1 MWRRPPYAPGSP
13 CRTRRGERGERNG
26 ATLAQTLKRLAPPSL
41 RLRYDRRVDAAKA
54 VMDAYPDWQSL
65 LFGEGLAAVRRGGE
79 LHIRPAGLPP
89 GAVELAAA
97 DRGHGV
103 WRVEAGDTLRA
114 VLERWGTRA
123 GVEVLF
129 LTDRR
134 YRLHRG
140 QAFEGAFIDAVRAL
154 FFALSHLPH
163 PPAGE
168 FTAGGKLARGDPS
181 RAANTPKRRQTMN
194 SGPITKL
201 RQNITTIMAA
211 VSVAVVAIPAARAAE
226 PDLVSA
232 LRDQGAQIVP
242 LGPRGGL
249 AGYLVTPVGGA
260 GYSLYVTND
269 GHGVAGLLYG
279 PDGALLTGGQ
289 LAAVRGENRL
299 AGAAP
304 SSASGAP
311 NPAANVEGAGV
322 RDSGASTEAATP
334 DTSTGVSRAALFER
348 SASAFGFT
356 LGERGPLVVLFGDPG
371 CPWSRSAVA
380 RIGREAMAGKLRLHV
395 VPVALLGA
403 ASAHRAAGI
412 AASSNPAQ
420 AWFARTDGPSGV
432 QARERIAGNNALFDA
447 WGERSVP
454 LIAYR
459 AMQGGIAHRVGDIA
473 DLGAWL
479 RELGD
484 E

>member
-1 MWRRPPYAPGSP
+1 
-13 CRTRRGERGERNG
+13 
-26 ATLAQTLKRLAPPSL
+26 
-41 RLRYDRRVDAAKA
+41 
-54 VMDAYPDWQSL
+54 
-65 LFGEGLAAVRRGGE
+65 
-79 LHIRPAGLPP
+79 
-89 GAVELAAA
+89 
-97 DRGHGV
+97 
-103 WRVEAGDTLRA
+103 
-114 VLERWGTRA
+114 
-123 GVEVLF
+123 
-129 LTDRR
+129 
-134 YRLHRG
+134 
-140 QAFEGAFIDAVRAL
+140 
-154 FFALSHLPH
+154 
-163 PPAGE
+163 
-168 FTAGGKLARGDPS
+168 
-181 RAANTPKRRQTMN
+181 MN
-194 SGPITKL
+194 SGPIIKL

-211 VSVAVVAIPAARAAE
+211 VSVAAVAIPAARAVE
-226 PDLVSA
+226 PDLVST
-232 LRDQGAQIVP
+232 LRDKGAQIMP

-279 PDGALLTGGQ
+279 PDGMLLTGGQ
-289 LAAVRGENRL
+289 LAAVRGENRP
-299 AGAAP
+299 AGT
-304 SSASGAP
+304 AP
-311 NPAANVEGAGV
+311 NPLPILAP
-322 RDSGASTEAATP
+322 SGAASVAPVSRETGPPGWALSGSRRRKALP
-334 DTSTGVSRAALFER
+334 RRMHMALGLRIPPSRSKSQHAIRPTGVSRAALFER

-356 LGERGPLVVLFGDPG
+356 LGERGPLVVLFGDPS

>member
-1 MWRRPPYAPGSP
+1 
-13 CRTRRGERGERNG
+13 
-26 ATLAQTLKRLAPPSL
+26 
-41 RLRYDRRVDAAKA
+41 
-54 VMDAYPDWQSL
+54 
-65 LFGEGLAAVRRGGE
+65 
-79 LHIRPAGLPP
+79 
-89 GAVELAAA
+89 
-97 DRGHGV
+97 
-103 WRVEAGDTLRA
+103 
-114 VLERWGTRA
+114 
-123 GVEVLF
+123 
-129 LTDRR
+129 
-134 YRLHRG
+134 
-140 QAFEGAFIDAVRAL
+140 
-154 FFALSHLPH
+154 
-163 PPAGE
+163 
-168 FTAGGKLARGDPS
+168 
-181 RAANTPKRRQTMN
+181 MN

-226 PDLVSA
+226 PALVSA
-232 LRDQGAQIVP
+232 LRDQGAQIMP
-242 LGPRGGL
+242 LGARGGL

-260 GYSLYVTND
+260 GYSLYVTGD

-322 RDSGASTEAATP
+322 RDSGASAEAAMP
-334 DTSTGVSRAALFER
+334 DTSAGVSQGGLCSSVRRPL
-348 SASAFGFT
+348 SVSP
-356 LGERGPLVVLFGDPG
+356 LGSGGPLVVLFGDPG

-380 RIGREAMAGKLRLHV
+380 RIGREAIAGRLRLHV

-412 AASSNPAQ
+412 AASFDPAQ

>member
-1 MWRRPPYAPGSP
+1 
-13 CRTRRGERGERNG
+13 
-26 ATLAQTLKRLAPPSL
+26 
-41 RLRYDRRVDAAKA
+41 
-54 VMDAYPDWQSL
+54 
-65 LFGEGLAAVRRGGE
+65 
-79 LHIRPAGLPP
+79 
-89 GAVELAAA
+89 
-97 DRGHGV
+97 
-103 WRVEAGDTLRA
+103 
-114 VLERWGTRA
+114 
-123 GVEVLF
+123 
-129 LTDRR
+129 
-134 YRLHRG
+134 
-140 QAFEGAFIDAVRAL
+140 
-154 FFALSHLPH
+154 
-163 PPAGE
+163 
-168 FTAGGKLARGDPS
+168 
-181 RAANTPKRRQTMN
+181 MN
-194 SGPITKL
+194 SGPITEL
-201 RQNITTIMAA
+201 RQYIRTIMAA

-226 PDLVSA
+226 PGLVST
-232 LRDQGAQIVP
+232 LRDKGAQIMP
-242 LGPRGGL
+242 LGARGGL
-249 AGYLVTPVGGA
+249 AGYLVTPVSGA
-260 GYSLYVTND
+260 GYSLYITND

-279 PDGALLTGGQ
+279 PDGLLITGGQ

-311 NPAANVEGAGV
+311 NPTTNVEGDGV
-322 RDSGASTEAATP
+322 RDSGVSAEAVTP
-334 DTSTGVSRAALFER
+334 DRSTGVSRAALFER

-356 LGERGPLVVLFGDPG
+356 LGGRGPLVVLFGDPL

-380 RIGREAMAGKLRLHV
+380 RTGREAMAGKLRLHV

-420 AWFARTDGPSGV
+420 AWFARDDGPAGRH
-432 QARERIAGNNALFDA
+432 ARDRIARNNALFDT

-459 AMQGGIAHRVGDIA
+459 TMQGGIAHRVGDIA

>member
-1 MWRRPPYAPGSP
+1 MTSGS
-13 CRTRRGERGERNG
+13 
-26 ATLAQTLKRLAPPSL
+26 
-41 RLRYDRRVDAAKA
+41 
-54 VMDAYPDWQSL
+54 
-65 LFGEGLAAVRRGGE
+65 
-79 LHIRPAGLPP
+79 I
-89 GAVELAAA
+89 
-97 DRGHGV
+97 
-103 WRVEAGDTLRA
+103 
-114 VLERWGTRA
+114 
-123 GVEVLF
+123 
-129 LTDRR
+129 
-134 YRLHRG
+134 
-140 QAFEGAFIDAVRAL
+140 I
-154 FFALSHLPH
+154 
-163 PPAGE
+163 
-168 FTAGGKLARGDPS
+168 
-181 RAANTPKRRQTMN
+181 
-194 SGPITKL
+194 KL

-211 VSVAVVAIPAARAAE
+211 VSVAAVAIPAARAAE

-232 LRDQGAQIVP
+232 LRDKGAQIMP
-242 LGPRGGL
+242 LGARGGL

-260 GYSLYVTND
+260 GYSLYVTGD
-269 GHGVAGLLYG
+269 GHGVAGLLYS
-279 PDGALLTGGQ
+279 PDGVLLTGGQ
-289 LAAVRGENRL
+289 LAAVRGENRPAGTAPKPLPML
-299 AGAAP
+299 APSGAA
-304 SSASGAP
+304 SVAP
-311 NPAANVEGAGV
+311 VGREAGPPGCGV
-322 RDSGASTEAATP
+322 TGIAPPEGASTMNAHGAGARDPVVPLEVATR
-334 DTSTGVSRAALFER
+334 DTANRVSRAVLFER
-348 SASAFGFT
+348 AASAFGFT
-356 LGERGPLVVLFGDPG
+356 LGERGPLVVLFGDPL

>member
-1 MWRRPPYAPGSP
+1 MTIEEGGRVH
-13 CRTRRGERGERNG
+13 
-26 ATLAQTLKRLAPPSL
+26 RL
-41 RLRYDRRVDAAKA
+41 V
-54 VMDAYPDWQSL
+54 
-65 LFGEGLAAVRRGGE
+65 G
-79 LHIRPAGLPP
+79 
-89 GAVELAAA
+89 
-97 DRGHGV
+97 
-103 WRVEAGDTLRA
+103 
-114 VLERWGTRA
+114 
-123 GVEVLF
+123 
-129 LTDRR
+129 
-134 YRLHRG
+134 
-140 QAFEGAFIDAVRAL
+140 
-154 FFALSHLPH
+154 
-163 PPAGE
+163 
-168 FTAGGKLARGDPS
+168 
-181 RAANTPKRRQTMN
+181 
-194 SGPITKL
+194 IT
-201 RQNITTIMAA
+201 
-211 VSVAVVAIPAARAAE
+211 
-226 PDLVSA
+226 
-232 LRDQGAQIVP
+232 
-242 LGPRGGL
+242 
-249 AGYLVTPVGGA
+249 GYLVTPVGGA
-260 GYSLYVTND
+260 GYSLYVTDD

-311 NPAANVEGAGV
+311 NPTANVEGAGA
-322 RDSGASTEAATP
+322 RNSGASTEVATP
-334 DTSTGVSRAALFER
+334 DTANGVSRAVLFER
-348 SASAFGFT
+348 AASAFGFT
-356 LGERGPLVVLFGDPG
+356 LGERGPLVVLFGDPL

>member
-1 MWRRPPYAPGSP
+1 M
-13 CRTRRGERGERNG
+13 
-26 ATLAQTLKRLAPPSL
+26 
-41 RLRYDRRVDAAKA
+41 
-54 VMDAYPDWQSL
+54 
-65 LFGEGLAAVRRGGE
+65 
-79 LHIRPAGLPP
+79 
-89 GAVELAAA
+89 
-97 DRGHGV
+97 
-103 WRVEAGDTLRA
+103 
-114 VLERWGTRA
+114 
-123 GVEVLF
+123 
-129 LTDRR
+129 
-134 YRLHRG
+134 
-140 QAFEGAFIDAVRAL
+140 
-154 FFALSHLPH
+154 
-163 PPAGE
+163 
-168 FTAGGKLARGDPS
+168 
-181 RAANTPKRRQTMN
+181 
-194 SGPITKL
+194 
-201 RQNITTIMAA
+201 
-211 VSVAVVAIPAARAAE
+211 
-226 PDLVSA
+226 SA
-232 LRDQGAQIVP
+232 LRDQGAQIVS

-260 GYSLYVTND
+260 GYSLYVTNN

-289 LAAVRGENRL
+289 LAAVRGENHL

-311 NPAANVEGAGV
+311 NPTANGRGRRGV
-322 RDSGASTEAATP
+322 RDSGASTEAATS
-334 DTSTGVSRAALFER
+334 DTATGVSRAVSVR
-348 SASAFGFT
+348 AFGVRFRFHP
-356 LGERGPLVVLFGDPG
+356 RGARTAGRPVRRSGSA
-371 CPWSRSAVA
+371 PWSRSAVA

-420 AWFARTDGPSGV
+420 AWFARTDGLSGV

>member
-1 MWRRPPYAPGSP
+1 
-13 CRTRRGERGERNG
+13 
-26 ATLAQTLKRLAPPSL
+26 
-41 RLRYDRRVDAAKA
+41 
-54 VMDAYPDWQSL
+54 
-65 LFGEGLAAVRRGGE
+65 
-79 LHIRPAGLPP
+79 
-89 GAVELAAA
+89 
-97 DRGHGV
+97 
-103 WRVEAGDTLRA
+103 
-114 VLERWGTRA
+114 
-123 GVEVLF
+123 
-129 LTDRR
+129 
-134 YRLHRG
+134 
-140 QAFEGAFIDAVRAL
+140 
-154 FFALSHLPH
+154 
-163 PPAGE
+163 
-168 FTAGGKLARGDPS
+168 
-181 RAANTPKRRQTMN
+181 MN
-194 SGPITKL
+194 SGSIAKFL
-201 RQNITTIMAA
+201 QNITPIMAA
-211 VSVAVVAIPAARAAE
+211 VSVAVVAIPAARAAG

-232 LRDQGAQIVP
+232 LRDKGAQIVP

-260 GYSLYVTND
+260 GYSLYVTDD

-289 LAAVRGENRL
+289 LAAARGENHP
-299 AGAAP
+299 AGTAP
-304 SSASGAP
+304 GSASGAP
-311 NPAANVEGAGV
+311 NPTANVEGAGV
-322 RDSGASTEAATP
+322 RDFGASAEAAMP
-334 DTSTGVSRAALFER
+334 DRSAGVSRAVLFER

-356 LGERGPLVVLFGDPG
+356 LGERGPLVVLFGDPS

-432 QARERIAGNNALFDA
+432 QARDRIARNNALFDA

-459 AMQGGIAHRVGDIA
+459 TARGGAAGSGIAHRVGDIA

>member
-1 MWRRPPYAPGSP
+1 MTSGSII
-13 CRTRRGERGERNG
+13 E
-26 ATLAQTLKRLAPPSL
+26 
-41 RLRYDRRVDAAKA
+41 
-54 VMDAYPDWQSL
+54 
-65 LFGEGLAAVRRGGE
+65 
-79 LHIRPAGLPP
+79 
-89 GAVELAAA
+89 
-97 DRGHGV
+97 
-103 WRVEAGDTLRA
+103 
-114 VLERWGTRA
+114 
-123 GVEVLF
+123 
-129 LTDRR
+129 
-134 YRLHRG
+134 
-140 QAFEGAFIDAVRAL
+140 
-154 FFALSHLPH
+154 
-163 PPAGE
+163 
-168 FTAGGKLARGDPS
+168 
-181 RAANTPKRRQTMN
+181 
-194 SGPITKL
+194 L

-226 PDLVSA
+226 PDLVSS

-260 GYSLYVTND
+260 GYSLYVTDD

-304 SSASGAP
+304 SGAASVAPVSREAGPPGCGVTGIAPPEGAATMNANGAGAR
-311 NPAANVEGAGV
+311 NPAVPV
-322 RDSGASTEAATP
+322 EAATRV
-334 DTSTGVSRAALFER
+334 TANGVSRTALFER
-348 SASAFGFT
+348 AASAFGFT

-371 CPWSRSAVA
+371 CPWSRSAIA

-420 AWFARTDGPSGV
+420 AWFARDDGPAGRH
-432 QARERIAGNNALFDA
+432 ARARVARNNALFDA

-459 AMQGGIAHRVGDIA
+459 TARGGAAGGGIAHRVGDIA

-479 RELGD
+479 RELGH

>member
-1 MWRRPPYAPGSP
+1 
-13 CRTRRGERGERNG
+13 
-26 ATLAQTLKRLAPPSL
+26 
-41 RLRYDRRVDAAKA
+41 
-54 VMDAYPDWQSL
+54 
-65 LFGEGLAAVRRGGE
+65 
-79 LHIRPAGLPP
+79 
-89 GAVELAAA
+89 
-97 DRGHGV
+97 
-103 WRVEAGDTLRA
+103 
-114 VLERWGTRA
+114 
-123 GVEVLF
+123 
-129 LTDRR
+129 
-134 YRLHRG
+134 
-140 QAFEGAFIDAVRAL
+140 
-154 FFALSHLPH
+154 
-163 PPAGE
+163 
-168 FTAGGKLARGDPS
+168 
-181 RAANTPKRRQTMN
+181 MN

-232 LRDQGAQIVP
+232 LRDQGAQIMP
-242 LGPRGGL
+242 LGARGGL

-279 PDGALLTGGQ
+279 PDGALLTGRQ

-311 NPAANVEGAGV
+311 NPAANVEGAVV
-322 RDSGASTEAATP
+322 RDSGASTETVTP
-334 DTSTGVSRAALFER
+334 DTATGVSRAALFEH

-356 LGERGPLVVLFGDPG
+356 LGERGPLVVLFGDPL

-412 AASSNPAQ
+412 AASFDPAQ

-432 QARERIAGNNALFDA
+432 QAREPIAGNNALFDA

-459 AMQGGIAHRVGDIA
+459 TARGGAAGSGIAHRVGDIA
-473 DLGAWL
+473 DLDTWL
-479 RELGD
+479 RELGH

>member
-1 MWRRPPYAPGSP
+1 
-13 CRTRRGERGERNG
+13 
-26 ATLAQTLKRLAPPSL
+26 
-41 RLRYDRRVDAAKA
+41 
-54 VMDAYPDWQSL
+54 
-65 LFGEGLAAVRRGGE
+65 
-79 LHIRPAGLPP
+79 
-89 GAVELAAA
+89 
-97 DRGHGV
+97 
-103 WRVEAGDTLRA
+103 
-114 VLERWGTRA
+114 
-123 GVEVLF
+123 
-129 LTDRR
+129 
-134 YRLHRG
+134 
-140 QAFEGAFIDAVRAL
+140 
-154 FFALSHLPH
+154 
-163 PPAGE
+163 
-168 FTAGGKLARGDPS
+168 
-181 RAANTPKRRQTMN
+181 MN
-194 SGPITKL
+194 SGPIIKL

-211 VSVAVVAIPAARAAE
+211 VLVAVVAIPAARAAE

-232 LRDQGAQIVP
+232 LRDQGAQIMP
-242 LGPRGGL
+242 LGARGGL

-279 PDGALLTGGQ
+279 PDGMLLTGRQ

-299 AGAAP
+299 AGTAP
-304 SSASGAP
+304 SSASAAP
-311 NPAANVEGAGV
+311 NPAANGEGAVV
-322 RDSGASTEAATP
+322 RDSGASAEAAMP
-334 DTSTGVSRAALFER
+334 DRSAGVSRAVLFEH

-380 RIGREAMAGKLRLHV
+380 RIGREAIAGRLRLHV

-412 AASSNPAQ
+412 AASSDPAQ

-432 QARERIAGNNALFDA
+432 QARERIAGNNALFNA

-473 DLGAWL
+473 DLDTWL
-479 RELGD
+479 RELGH

>member
-1 MWRRPPYAPGSP
+1 
-13 CRTRRGERGERNG
+13 
-26 ATLAQTLKRLAPPSL
+26 
-41 RLRYDRRVDAAKA
+41 
-54 VMDAYPDWQSL
+54 
-65 LFGEGLAAVRRGGE
+65 
-79 LHIRPAGLPP
+79 
-89 GAVELAAA
+89 
-97 DRGHGV
+97 
-103 WRVEAGDTLRA
+103 
-114 VLERWGTRA
+114 
-123 GVEVLF
+123 
-129 LTDRR
+129 
-134 YRLHRG
+134 
-140 QAFEGAFIDAVRAL
+140 
-154 FFALSHLPH
+154 
-163 PPAGE
+163 
-168 FTAGGKLARGDPS
+168 
-181 RAANTPKRRQTMN
+181 MN
-194 SGPITKL
+194 SGPIAKL

-232 LRDQGAQIVP
+232 LRDKGAQIVP

-260 GYSLYVTND
+260 GYSLYVTGD

-279 PDGALLTGGQ
+279 PDGVLITGGQ
-289 LAAVRGENRL
+289 LAAVRGENRP
-299 AGAAP
+299 AGT
-304 SSASGAP
+304 AP
-311 NPAANVEGAGV
+311 NPLGTRAERRCIRCAGEPGRAARVQRY
-322 RDSGASTEAATP
+322 RDRAAEGASTECTFRRRPTRSRQHAIRP
-334 DTSTGVSRAALFER
+334 TGVSRAVLFER

-356 LGERGPLVVLFGDPG
+356 LGERGPLVVLFGDPS

>member
-1 MWRRPPYAPGSP
+1 
-13 CRTRRGERGERNG
+13 
-26 ATLAQTLKRLAPPSL
+26 
-41 RLRYDRRVDAAKA
+41 
-54 VMDAYPDWQSL
+54 
-65 LFGEGLAAVRRGGE
+65 
-79 LHIRPAGLPP
+79 
-89 GAVELAAA
+89 
-97 DRGHGV
+97 
-103 WRVEAGDTLRA
+103 
-114 VLERWGTRA
+114 
-123 GVEVLF
+123 
-129 LTDRR
+129 
-134 YRLHRG
+134 
-140 QAFEGAFIDAVRAL
+140 
-154 FFALSHLPH
+154 
-163 PPAGE
+163 
-168 FTAGGKLARGDPS
+168 
-181 RAANTPKRRQTMN
+181 MN

-232 LRDQGAQIVP
+232 LRDKGAQIMP
-242 LGPRGGL
+242 LGARGGL

-260 GYSLYVTND
+260 GYSLYVTGD

-279 PDGALLTGGQ
+279 PDGVLITGGQ
-289 LAAVRGENRL
+289 LAAVRGENGPAGTAPKPLQIL
-299 AGAAP
+299 APRGAVPVAP
-304 SSASGAP
+304 VSREAEPPGC
-311 NPAANVEGAGV
+311 GV
-322 RDSGASTEAATP
+322 TGISPPEGASTMNAHGAGARDPVVPLEVATR
-334 DTSTGVSRAALFER
+334 DTANGVSRAVLFER

-356 LGERGPLVVLFGDPG
+356 LGERGPLVVLFGDPL
-371 CPWSRSAVA
+371 CSWSRSAVA
-380 RIGREAMAGKLRLHV
+380 RTGREAMAGKLRLHV

-420 AWFARTDGPSGV
+420 AWFARTDGLSGV
-432 QARERIAGNNALFDA
+432 QARERITGNNALFDA

-459 AMQGGIAHRVGDIA
+459 TMQGGIAHRVGDIA

>member
-1 MWRRPPYAPGSP
+1 
-13 CRTRRGERGERNG
+13 
-26 ATLAQTLKRLAPPSL
+26 
-41 RLRYDRRVDAAKA
+41 
-54 VMDAYPDWQSL
+54 
-65 LFGEGLAAVRRGGE
+65 
-79 LHIRPAGLPP
+79 
-89 GAVELAAA
+89 
-97 DRGHGV
+97 
-103 WRVEAGDTLRA
+103 
-114 VLERWGTRA
+114 
-123 GVEVLF
+123 
-129 LTDRR
+129 
-134 YRLHRG
+134 
-140 QAFEGAFIDAVRAL
+140 
-154 FFALSHLPH
+154 
-163 PPAGE
+163 
-168 FTAGGKLARGDPS
+168 
-181 RAANTPKRRQTMN
+181 MN
-194 SGPITKL
+194 AGPIAKFL
-201 RQNITTIMAA
+201 QNITTIMAA

-249 AGYLVTPVGGA
+249 AGYLVTPVGRA
-260 GYSLYVTND
+260 GYSLYVTGN

-279 PDGALLTGGQ
+279 PDGVLITGGQ
-289 LAAVRGENRL
+289 LAAVRGETRL

-304 SSASGAP
+304 GSASGAP
-311 NPAANVEGAGV
+311 NPMANVEGAGV
-322 RDSGASTEAATP
+322 RDSGASAEAAMP
-334 DTSTGVSRAALFER
+334 DRSAGVSRAVLFER

-412 AASSNPAQ
+412 AASPDPAQ
-420 AWFARTDGPSGV
+420 AWFARDDGPAG
-432 QARERIAGNNALFDA
+432 QDARDRIARNNAAFDS

-459 AMQGGIAHRVGDIA
+459 TARGGTAGGGIAHRVGDIA

-479 RELGD
+479 RELND

>member
-1 MWRRPPYAPGSP
+1 
-13 CRTRRGERGERNG
+13 
-26 ATLAQTLKRLAPPSL
+26 
-41 RLRYDRRVDAAKA
+41 
-54 VMDAYPDWQSL
+54 
-65 LFGEGLAAVRRGGE
+65 
-79 LHIRPAGLPP
+79 
-89 GAVELAAA
+89 
-97 DRGHGV
+97 
-103 WRVEAGDTLRA
+103 
-114 VLERWGTRA
+114 
-123 GVEVLF
+123 
-129 LTDRR
+129 
-134 YRLHRG
+134 
-140 QAFEGAFIDAVRAL
+140 
-154 FFALSHLPH
+154 
-163 PPAGE
+163 
-168 FTAGGKLARGDPS
+168 
-181 RAANTPKRRQTMN
+181 MN
-194 SGPITKL
+194 AGPIAKL

-211 VSVAVVAIPAARAAE
+211 VSVAVVAIPEARAAE

-232 LRDQGAQIVP
+232 LRDKGAQIVP

-260 GYSLYVTND
+260 GYSLYVTDD

-279 PDGALLTGGQ
+279 PDGVLLTGGQ

-299 AGAAP
+299 AGTAP

-311 NPAANVEGAGV
+311 NPTANVEGAGV
-322 RDSGASTEAATP
+322 RGFRRLPLRRQRPIRPPAYHGRSCSSVRRPLSVSPSG
-334 DTSTGVSRAALFER
+334 R
-348 SASAFGFT
+348 
-356 LGERGPLVVLFGDPG
+356 RGPLVVLFGDPS

-420 AWFARTDGPSGV
+420 AWFARADGPSGV

-459 AMQGGIAHRVGDIA
+459 TMQGRIAHRVGDIA
-473 DLGAWL
+473 DLDAWL

>member
-1 MWRRPPYAPGSP
+1 
-13 CRTRRGERGERNG
+13 
-26 ATLAQTLKRLAPPSL
+26 
-41 RLRYDRRVDAAKA
+41 
-54 VMDAYPDWQSL
+54 
-65 LFGEGLAAVRRGGE
+65 
-79 LHIRPAGLPP
+79 
-89 GAVELAAA
+89 
-97 DRGHGV
+97 
-103 WRVEAGDTLRA
+103 
-114 VLERWGTRA
+114 
-123 GVEVLF
+123 
-129 LTDRR
+129 
-134 YRLHRG
+134 
-140 QAFEGAFIDAVRAL
+140 
-154 FFALSHLPH
+154 
-163 PPAGE
+163 
-168 FTAGGKLARGDPS
+168 
-181 RAANTPKRRQTMN
+181 MN
-194 SGPITKL
+194 SGSIIKL
-201 RQNITTIMAA
+201 RQNITTIMAV
-211 VSVAVVAIPAARAAE
+211 VSVAVVAIPAVRAAE

-279 PDGALLTGGQ
+279 PDGMLLTSGQ
-289 LAAVRGENRL
+289 LAAVRGNSRP

-304 SSASGAP
+304 NSASGAP
-311 NPAANVEGAGV
+311 NPTANGEGAVV
-322 RDSGASTEAATP
+322 RDSGASTETVTP
-334 DTSTGVSRAALFER
+334 DTATGVSRAALFER

-356 LGERGPLVVLFGDPG
+356 LGERGPLAVLFGDPG

-380 RIGREAMAGKLRLHV
+380 RIGREAIAGRLRLHV

>member
-1 MWRRPPYAPGSP
+1 
-13 CRTRRGERGERNG
+13 
-26 ATLAQTLKRLAPPSL
+26 
-41 RLRYDRRVDAAKA
+41 
-54 VMDAYPDWQSL
+54 
-65 LFGEGLAAVRRGGE
+65 
-79 LHIRPAGLPP
+79 
-89 GAVELAAA
+89 
-97 DRGHGV
+97 
-103 WRVEAGDTLRA
+103 
-114 VLERWGTRA
+114 
-123 GVEVLF
+123 
-129 LTDRR
+129 
-134 YRLHRG
+134 
-140 QAFEGAFIDAVRAL
+140 
-154 FFALSHLPH
+154 
-163 PPAGE
+163 
-168 FTAGGKLARGDPS
+168 
-181 RAANTPKRRQTMN
+181 MN
-194 SGPITKL
+194 SGPMAKL

-211 VSVAVVAIPAARAAE
+211 VSVAVVAIPAAHAAE

-279 PDGALLTGGQ
+279 PDGALITGGQ

-304 SSASGAP
+304 KPLPMLAPSGA
-311 NPAANVEGAGV
+311 ASVATVGREAGPPGCGV
-322 RDSGASTEAATP
+322 TGIAPPEGASTMNAHGAGARDPVVPLEVATR
-334 DTSTGVSRAALFER
+334 DTANRVSRAVLFER
-348 SASAFGFT
+348 AASAFGFT
-356 LGERGPLVVLFGDPG
+356 LGERGPLVVLFGDPS

-380 RIGREAMAGKLRLHV
+380 RTGREAMAGKLRLHV

-479 RELGD
+479 RELGH